1 MKNIIVK
8 FGFQLRKNNNK
19 RDMRVV
25 ILIITLIYVIIA
37 IRKIVSCREIMSLIS
52 VNNLTFGYDG
62 SYNNICEDVS
72 FNIDTFYDQNSG
84 RNI

>member
-1 MKNIIVK
+1 MMKNIIVK

-37 IRKIVSCREIMSLIS
+37 IRKIAFFVEEVRK
-52 VNNLTFGYDG
+52 
-62 SYNNICEDVS
+62 
-72 FNIDTFYDQNSG
+72 
-84 RNI
+84 